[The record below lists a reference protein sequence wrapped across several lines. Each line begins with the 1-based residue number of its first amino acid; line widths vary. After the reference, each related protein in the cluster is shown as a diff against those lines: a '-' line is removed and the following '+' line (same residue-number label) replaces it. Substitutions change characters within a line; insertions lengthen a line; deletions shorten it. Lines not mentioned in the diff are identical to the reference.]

1 MKVMHGQSRS
11 LDAVVVLGAGEHRIA
26 LCVRA
31 GDSGVDA
38 LYSGLELYTL
48 VTMCDI

>member
-1 MKVMHGQSRS
+1 MTVMHGRSQS

-38 LYSGLELYTL
+38 LYHVLELYI
-48 VTMCDI
+48 V